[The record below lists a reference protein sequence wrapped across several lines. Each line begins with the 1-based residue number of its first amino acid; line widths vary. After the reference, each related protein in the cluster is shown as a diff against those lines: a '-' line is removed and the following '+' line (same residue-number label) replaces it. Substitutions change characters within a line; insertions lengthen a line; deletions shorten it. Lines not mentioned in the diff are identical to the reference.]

1 MASHGVVFAPLLPR
15 NFPTVSIV
23 SPSMTKRL
31 TIPEVAKALGISIK
45 SVRRRIEKQELEAE
59 KVNGKW
65 IVDISDQLR
74 ENSGQ
79 DSDQSELIDTLR
91 DEIKHLR
98 ELLER
103 RDLQNDSMS
112 QQIDHLSQLL
122 AVAHK
127 SLQQVT
133 EKYQFLED
141 KRRSSLWQRLKTTFA
156 GA

>member
-1 MASHGVVFAPLLPR
+1 
-15 NFPTVSIV
+15 
-23 SPSMTKRL
+23 MTKRL

-122 AVAHK
+122 AVAHR

-133 EKYQFLED
+133 EKFQLLED
-141 KRRSSLWQRLKTTFA
+141 RRRFSFWQKLKAQFSGALKNNLTFFCKSNKISA
-156 GA
+156 NVF

>member
-1 MASHGVVFAPLLPR
+1 
-15 NFPTVSIV
+15 
-23 SPSMTKRL
+23 MTKRL
-31 TIPEVAKALGISIK
+31 TILEVAKALGISIK
-45 SVRRRIEKQELEAE
+45 SVRRRIEKQELKAE

-133 EKYQFLED
+133 EKYQLLED
-141 KRRSSLWQRLKTTFA
+141 KRRSSFWQKLKAQFSSA
-156 GA
+156 

>member
-1 MASHGVVFAPLLPR
+1 MGNTIVTATEASKKLNVSSQTVKRWIREGKLKGHKSEGRWYVQTDD
-15 NFPTVSIV
+15 PTFDQHMVNNNGS
-23 SPSMTKRL
+23 
-31 TIPEVAKALGISIK
+31 
-45 SVRRRIEKQELEAE
+45 SVEH
-59 KVNGKW
+59 
-65 IVDISDQLR
+65 
-74 ENSGQ
+74 
-79 DSDQSELIDTLR
+79 LR

-133 EKYQFLED
+133 EKFQLLED
-141 KRRSSLWQRLKTTFA
+141 RRRFSFWQRFRSIFA
-156 GA
+156 GT